1 MQRLVRKALVALRR
15 DKTFTYPRTAMTYS
29 NGQEVQDLIRLM
41 LLSDGPCMI
50 ARFGSVELQAV
61 VDYLYP
67 PTIPNAM
74 RFVKGRIPSWGYAPS
89 TFRTMRINAGFFPAT
104 KPMLDRFGKLMIEC
118 MPKVDMLGCWRLEE
132 AVTVQYM
139 PKVLRTPLYTLEP
152 YYFDNPW
159 TTALEGKKVLVV
171 HPFEDTI
178 RKQHAPG
185 RYEYLFVD
193 KRLTPQ
199 YELLTLKA
207 VQSIAG
213 NKPDEFEDWFQAL
226 EWMKSEIKKIEFDV
240 AIIGCGAYGFPLAAY
255 VKQIGKKAVHLG
267 GSVASLFGI
276 RSNAVEKNKKL
287 LPLVNDL
294 WVRPSQE
301 ETPPGIEMVENSR
314 YW

>member
-1 MQRLVRKALVALRR
+1 MRG
-15 DKTFTYPRTAMTYS
+15 DKNYTYPKTEMTLG
-29 NGQEVQDLIRLM
+29 NGPEVQDRIQRM
-41 LLSDGPCMI
+41 LLSDEPCMI

-61 VDYLYP
+61 VDYLNP
-67 PTIPNAM
+67 PTVSNAL
-74 RFVKGRIPSWGYAPS
+74 RFIKGDVPAWGYAPS
-89 TFRTMRINAGFFPAT
+89 TLRTMRINAGFFPAT

-118 MPKVDMLGCWRLEE
+118 MAEVDILGCWRLEE

-139 PKVLRTPLYTLEP
+139 PNVLRAPLYTLEP

-178 RKQHAPG
+178 RKQHAPE
-185 RYEYLFVD
+185 RYECLFAD
-193 KRLTPQ
+193 KRLTPK

-213 NKPDEFEDWFQAL
+213 NKPDEFDDWFQAL
-226 EWMKSEIKKIEFDV
+226 EWMKSEMRKMDFDV

-255 VKQIGKKAVHLG
+255 VKQMGKKAVHLG
-267 GSVASLFGI
+267 GAVASLFGI

-294 WVRPSQE
+294 WVRPSRE
-301 ETPPGIEMVENSR
+301 ETPRGIEMVENSR